1 MYNSISQERIN
12 LSYNTRNIKKRKFIN
27 KMDTQEYI
35 FEFLDKFIEL

>member
-12 LSYNTRNIKKRKFIN
+12 LSYKYEKYKKEKFIN

-35 FEFLDKFIEL
+35 FEFLDKFFEL